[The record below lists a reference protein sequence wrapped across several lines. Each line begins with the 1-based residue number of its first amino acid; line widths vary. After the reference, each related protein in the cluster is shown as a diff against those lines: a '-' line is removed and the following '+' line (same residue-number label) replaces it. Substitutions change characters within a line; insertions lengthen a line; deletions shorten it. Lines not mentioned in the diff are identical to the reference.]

1 MEKNMDREKLETR
14 LKLLETER
22 EQVKNTVL
30 AYEGAI
36 QESRHWLSQLEEKQE
51 NDVEASA

>member
-1 MEKNMDREKLETR
+1 MDREKLEAR

-22 EQVKNTVL
+22 EQVQNTVL

-51 NDVEASA
+51 NDVEASTS